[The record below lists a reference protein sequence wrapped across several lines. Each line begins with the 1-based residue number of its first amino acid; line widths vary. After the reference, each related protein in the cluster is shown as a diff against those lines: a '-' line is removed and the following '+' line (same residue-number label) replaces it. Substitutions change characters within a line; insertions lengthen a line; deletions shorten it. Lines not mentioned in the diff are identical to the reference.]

1 MTLAIFLILALVS
14 ILSSLLVIT
23 QKNSVISALYLI
35 VTLGS
40 QAVLY
45 FLLGATF
52 IGVLQIIVYA
62 GAIMVLF
69 LFVIMLLNLKRDEF
83 GPDKKKGQRVLA
95 FLFTLFLAIEILAAL
110 KIGFSDS
117 RVPAGGVLNLASGS
131 PTEVAR
137 SLFIDYLYPFE
148 IVSILLLVAILGV
161 VVLVKKRF

>member
-1 MTLAIFLILALVS
+1 MALVIFLILAAVS
-14 ILSSLLVIT
+14 VISAILVIS
-23 QKNSVISALYLI
+23 QKNSVASALYLV
-35 VTLGS
+35 VTLAS
-40 QAVLY
+40 QAILY

-83 GPDKKKGQRVLA
+83 GPDRKKGQRVLA
-95 FLFTLFLAIEILAAL
+95 FLFTVFLAVEILAAL
-110 KIGFSDS
+110 KIGFSG
-117 RVPAGGVLNLASGS
+117 PQVLPGLVSKVTISS

-161 VVLVKKRF
+161 IFLVKKRT

>member
-1 MTLAIFLILALVS
+1 MIFLILAAVS
-14 ILSSLLVIT
+14 VISAILVIS
-23 QKNSVISALYLI
+23 QKNSVASALYLV
-35 VTLGS
+35 VTLAS
-40 QAVLY
+40 QAILY

-83 GPDKKKGQRVLA
+83 GPDRKKGQRVLA
-95 FLFTLFLAIEILAAL
+95 FLFTLFLAVEILAAL
-110 KIGFSDS
+110 KIGFSGPQALPGLVS
-117 RVPAGGVLNLASGS
+117 KVTISS

-161 VVLVKKRF
+161 IFLVKKRT

>member
-1 MTLAIFLILALVS
+1 MTLAIFFAIAAISLAS
-14 ILSSLLVIT
+14 AILVIS
-23 QKNSVISALYLI
+23 QRNSVISALYLI

-83 GPDKKKGQRVLA
+83 GPDRKKGQKILA
-95 FLFTLFLAIEILAAL
+95 YLFTIFLTVEILATIRLA
-110 KIGFSDS
+110 FSDRGPS
-117 RVPAGGVLNLASGS
+117 ALNSPVFATGS
-131 PTEVAR
+131 PAVIAR
-137 SLFIDYLYPFE
+137 SLFIDYVYPFE

-161 VVLVKKRF
+161 VVLARRKV